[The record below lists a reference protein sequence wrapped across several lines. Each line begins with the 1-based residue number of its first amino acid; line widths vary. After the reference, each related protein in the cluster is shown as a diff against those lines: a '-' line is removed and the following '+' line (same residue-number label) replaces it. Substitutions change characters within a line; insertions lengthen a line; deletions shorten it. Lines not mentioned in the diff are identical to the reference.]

1 MSGRRWVSR
10 SGVRALVLTTIA
22 IVSLAFIVVAFFFF
36 LWVSKL
42 DTRLSRLALA
52 DARIP
57 VTVTV
62 FGRGTDTVSARVAF
76 YAPGG
81 ELLGTVERSWAGWE
95 LGVDCV
101 LVRVSGGWV
110 VFPFSVHTDETGDRR
125 GVALFRHYDR
135 AGFPAI
141 YESPQLAAA
150 ERSSL
155 RGLFT
160 LVKTEGWLPGFFGRL
175 RHERVTI
182 RSFEAGREYS
192 LFVSKE
198 GRLSLRSE

>member
-1 MSGRRWVSR
+1 MSGRRAAVR
-10 SGVRALVLTTIA
+10 VRARVLVLSTIA
-22 IVSLAFIVVAFFFF
+22 VVSLASIVVAFFFF

-42 DTRLSRLALA
+42 DSRLSRLALA
-52 DARIP
+52 DARVP

-76 YAPGG
+76 YAPGS

-101 LVRVSGGWV
+101 LVRVAGGWI
-110 VFPFSVHTDETGDRR
+110 VFPFSVHTDESGDRR
-125 GVALFRHYDR
+125 GVTLFRQYDR

-141 YESPQLAAA
+141 YNSPQLSAS

-155 RGLFT
+155 RGLFF
-160 LVKTEGWLPGFFGRL
+160 LVKTEGWLPGVFGRL